1 MTAILFVIGL
11 VVVVLGF
18 SVFFGAPYL
27 PSRRSDVRALF
38 EALPLTSGDV
48 LLDLGSG
55 DGVVLREARR
65 YGARAIGVE
74 IHPLFAGLSRVLSWR
89 DRQVEIHTTNMWT
102 MSFPGEVTLVYV
114 FSVSRDGRKLRRMLE
129 QETKRLRRPLRVVCY
144 GSPLPGIEPVRVCG
158 AHALYEFQP
167 LHTS

>member
-1 MTAILFVIGL
+1 MTVILLAIGL

-27 PSRRSDVRALF
+27 PSRRGDVRALF
-38 EALPLTSGDV
+38 DTLPLTSKDI

-65 YGARAIGVE
+65 RGARAIGVE
-74 IHPLFAGLSRVLSWR
+74 IHPFFAGLSRLLSWR
-89 DRQVEIHTTNMWT
+89 DRGVEIHTTNMWT
-102 MSFPGEVTLVYV
+102 MSFPGEVTLVYA
-114 FSVSRDGRKLRRMLE
+114 FSVSRDGRKLRRKLE
-129 QETKRLRRPLRVVCY
+129 HEAQRLRRPLRAVCY
-144 GSPLPGIEPVRVCG
+144 GNPLPGVEPVRVYG
-158 AHALYEFQP
+158 AHSLYEFHP